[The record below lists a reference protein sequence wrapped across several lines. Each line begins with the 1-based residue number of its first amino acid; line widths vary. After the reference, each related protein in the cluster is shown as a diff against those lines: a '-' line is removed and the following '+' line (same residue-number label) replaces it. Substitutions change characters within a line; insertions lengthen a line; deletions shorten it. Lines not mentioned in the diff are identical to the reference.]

1 MTEEL
6 TTVRDA
12 LREFAKRRNW
22 EQFHTPKNLAMA
34 LSGEVG
40 ELIAELQW
48 LSDHEIVTRLASDGE
63 FRRRVEDEL
72 ADVMIYLVYL
82 ADALRSPLA
91 EIAMRKIERNE
102 HRYPADLS
110 SGLVGEL
117 SRVSDVE
124 SEKGLSE

>member
-1 MTEEL
+1 M
-6 TTVRDA
+6 RDA

-48 LSDHEIVTRLASDGE
+48 LSDHEIGTRLASDGE

-91 EIAMRKIERNE
+91 EVALRKIELNE
-102 HRYPADLS
+102 HRYPVELS
-110 SGLVGEL
+110 SGLAEKH
-117 SRVSDVE
+117 SRVADVDLIE
-124 SEKGLSE
+124 GG